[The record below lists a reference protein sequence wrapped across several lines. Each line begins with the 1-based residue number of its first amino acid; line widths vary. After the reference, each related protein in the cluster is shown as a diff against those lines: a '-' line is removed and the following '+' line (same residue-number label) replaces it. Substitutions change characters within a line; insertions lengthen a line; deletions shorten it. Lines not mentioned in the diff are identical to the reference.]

1 MRLIRCALPL
11 LAVVAM
17 VTHGTIDAQAAGAP
31 KPGSVHGVLKDP
43 NGLVVTGFG
52 DNTKATLKNSA
63 TGESMTVMVTVDGT
77 FSFPKVPAGQY
88 LLTVPIS
95 SAMYMGYEQK
105 DVVVAAGKVLKLD
118 LPIKWGINLGTI
130 GDDPT
135 LLGNDLRRMSK
146 YVDGPT
152 PRTADGHPDF
162 NGNWVNIPD
171 RRSGPRQ
178 PPMKAWAAAL
188 NEQVAVAMRPGAD
201 GKPSTQHSGVYC
213 MPQSA
218 TPVLLNFPQE
228 FVQTKDRL
236 IELNEFETPA
246 FREIYLDGR
255 PHPDPNLWNPAWYG
269 HSIGHWDG
277 DTLVIDTVGYNE
289 WTPGYGIHTEALHVV
304 QRYTRPS
311 VGRLVI
317 DVTAYDER
325 AWTGPYEFHYE
336 QGLFTADGLQEWVC
350 SENNQTQHF
359 GEEPWLKMIHRVMD
373 GAPPGAREGTSV
385 EPQAKP

>member
-1 MRLIRCALPL
+1 MRATRFAWVVLACAG
-11 LAVVAM
+11 LATFVA
-17 VTHGTIDAQAAGAP
+17 GDALAARAP
-31 KPGSVHGVLKDP
+31 KPGSVQGVLKDP

-63 TGESMTVMVTVDGT
+63 TGESLTVTVTVDGT
-77 FSFPKVPAGQY
+77 FAFPKVPAGTY

-105 DVVVAAGKVLKLD
+105 DVEVPAGKALKLE

-162 NGNWVNIPD
+162 SGNWVNIPD
-171 RRSGPRQ
+171 RRSGARL
-178 PPMKAWAAAL
+178 PPMKPWAAAL
-188 NEQVAVAMRPGAD
+188 NAMVVKAMTPGAD
-201 GKPSTQHSGVYC
+201 GKPSTQHPGVYC

-228 FVQTKDRL
+228 FVQTKTRL

-246 FREIYLDGR
+246 FREIFLDGR
-255 PHPDPNLWNPAWYG
+255 AHPDPNLWNPAWYG
-269 HSIGHWDG
+269 HSVGTWEG
-277 DTLVIDTVGYNE
+277 DTLVIDSTGFNE
-289 WTPGYGIHTEALHVV
+289 WTPGYGIHTEALRIV

-317 DVTAYDER
+317 DVVATDPR

-336 QGLFTADGLQEWVC
+336 QGLFNGDDLHEWVC
-350 SENNQTQHF
+350 AENNQTEHF
-359 GEEPWLKMIHRVMD
+359 AEEQWLPLLHRVMEQ
-373 GAPPGAREGTSV
+373 APPGAREGTLV
-385 EPQAKP
+385 DPPARP